1 MKRLKE
7 NRWFLLAA
15 VLLCC
20 LLCFLLLSGRSAGG
34 SGTSEEK
41 RIAQVLSAI
50 SGAGKVEVAVYYN
63 SGADGFSS
71 SAPPVGAVVVA
82 EGADDLE
89 VRLSLIRAVR
99 TILGQPE
106 AAVDVFSMEAGR
118 GRHLLLWNPKRMPGT
133 QPGSDCWRRFS
144 SPPGFF
150 SGKKCSFLF
159 LRSRLKK

>member
-41 RIAQVLSAI
+41 RITQVLSAI

-82 EGADDLE
+82 EGADDLK

-99 TILGQPE
+99 TLLGLPE

-118 GRHLLLWNPKRMPGT
+118 
-133 QPGSDCWRRFS
+133 
-144 SPPGFF
+144 
-150 SGKKCSFLF
+150 
-159 LRSRLKK
+159 

>member
-34 SGTSEEK
+34 IGTSEEK

-63 SGADGFSS
+63 SGADSFSS

-99 TILGQPE
+99 TLLGLPE

-118 GRHLLLWNPKRMPGT
+118 
-133 QPGSDCWRRFS
+133 
-144 SPPGFF
+144 
-150 SGKKCSFLF
+150 
-159 LRSRLKK
+159 